1 MWNDGT
7 FPMFVFYPWV
17 GEVAVI
23 VGPGLPP
30 GAALPHHPCSADPL
44 IVYYCPT
51 GELLNVRLAP
61 PLLPTLLSPGII
73 SHCQRQQPSHQ
84 TLLLAQYTAHI
95 SLNESKCHPLFIVYL
110 ASSIHKTRWWS
121 QNKSQNSNHFN
132 ISTEDKIRLDQ
143 IHMCKLRK
151 C

>member
-1 MWNDGT
+1 
-7 FPMFVFYPWV
+7 MFVFYPWV

-84 TLLLAQYTAHI
+84 TLLLALNAVHCTHI
-95 SLNESKCHPLFIVYL
+95 LE
-110 ASSIHKTRWWS
+110 
-121 QNKSQNSNHFN
+121 
-132 ISTEDKIRLDQ
+132 
-143 IHMCKLRK
+143 
-151 C
+151 

>member
-1 MWNDGT
+1 
-7 FPMFVFYPWV
+7 MFVFYPWV

-44 IVYYCPT
+44 IVYYYPT
-51 GELLNVRLAP
+51 GELLNVRLAPPLNVRLAP

-95 SLNESKCHPLFIVYL
+95 SLNESKCHSLFIVYL
-110 ASSIHKTRWWS
+110 VSSIQNTR
-121 QNKSQNSNHFN
+121 
-132 ISTEDKIRLDQ
+132 
-143 IHMCKLRK
+143 
-151 C
+151 